1 MPQPT
6 QPSSAQRFEFE
17 IAAAHSSLSSSH
29 SGQPIEKSL
38 NDPSGVWGSPS
49 TPRPQSNTLMAE
61 VPVALSFN
69 GIAWAVM
76 MATPL
81 QLDDF
86 ARGVALSEG
95 IIDHPAD
102 CYDIE
107 QYTLEPTQTGLPPG
121 IEAVQLDL
129 HIATRCMQRLQLRQ
143 RALSGR
149 TGCGVCGVQSL
160 QGLDIASPARPQP
173 AWVQTVD
180 RAQLAHA
187 ICRAMAALPAYQH
200 LQKAGGGIHAAAWA
214 RPDGT
219 LEHVCEDIG
228 RHNALDKLIGILAR
242 THTPTREHDADT
254 SRFAAPPSS
263 ATPEATTANGLC
275 QAACISPAAPG
286 LLADLEGIVIL
297 SSRGSHELVRK
308 CARVGLGVL
317 ATASI
322 PTSMGVALA
331 AHSGVQL
338 WGQCKV
344 QGHSAGVS
352 LFST

>member
-17 IAAAHSSLSSSH
+17 IAPAHSSLSSSH
-29 SGQPIEKSL
+29 SGQPIEKSP
-38 NDPSGVWGSPS
+38 NDPSGVWGGHHR
-49 TPRPQSNTLMAE
+49 PRLQSNTLMAE

-107 QYTLEPTQTGLPPG
+107 QHTLAPAQTGLPPS

-129 HIATRCMQRLQLRQ
+129 HIATRCMQRLQSRQ

-160 QGLDIASPARPQP
+160 QGLDIASAAQSQP
-173 AWVQTVD
+173 VWVS
-180 RAQLAHA
+180 RIAPAQLAHA
-187 ICRAMAALPAYQH
+187 ICRAMAALPAHQH

-214 RPDGT
+214 RLDGT

-242 THTPTREHDADT
+242 TNTPTRERGADT
-254 SRFAAPPSS
+254 TRFAPLPS
-263 ATPEATTANGLC
+263 ATPEHGLC
-275 QAACISPAAPG
+275 PMPSMSAPR

-322 PTSMGVALA
+322 PTSMGAALA

-344 QGHSAGVS
+344 KDHRAGVS
-352 LFST
+352 LFSA